1 MINLISGLEDIA
13 RQALVDEFKK
23 RGEGTVFVYDSIS
36 DTMQEIEL
44 TVENIVENKG
54 SNFVN
59 AWEHAYI
66 SAYLCDMMGNIP
78 SESLGAIK
86 EIATVYQWSRD
97 SLKDLYNNKKGI
109 EAYGNS
115 GSLEEA
121 AGKIFEMIY
130 DTPDGGGLT
139 SEKQN
144 PELVIFD
151 TDPRL
156 DNAATILSFA
166 AEIIKKILLPNPIA
180 AKHIYDAA
188 KSILPKIID
197 PLIIDLDMDGL
208 ETTPLEDGF
217 CFDHENDGFREIS
230 AWVSKDDGI
239 LAYDKNNNGKIDN
252 GNEIFGDNYIKSDG
266 TKATSGF
273 DALSDLDSN
282 NDGVIDARDE
292 NFANIKILKG
302 DGTILT
308 LEEAGISSISLS
320 KTQINNVDANGNTQ
334 LSSGTYTRADGTTG
348 TLGDFS
354 LITDKLYSVA
364 EDIIEVP
371 ESISKLPNIMG
382 YGTVYSLHQAMARD
396 SVLANLVQQFVNE
409 TNLTTKQSILKEI
422 IFQWSGANDINS
434 DSRGP
439 NIDAKYLYVLEKF
452 MGETFVGVDG
462 YNNPN
467 NQASNV
473 LMGAYSKLA
482 QYIYAELESQST
494 LKPLYDL
501 ITTSLKSNNL
511 TLNITAVINYI
522 AENLNNDVIT
532 GRNLLQD
539 FVNTFKTLG
548 FAELSNY
555 QEFYDY
561 FASLG
566 EDLKILM
573 DIADKVKNE
582 LGTTGNDYI
591 EGTAADEAIMAS
603 DGDDTIF
610 SRQGDDIVYGGNGND
625 YIDTCEGNDILMGE
639 AGNDTLIGK
648 DGDDTLYG
656 GEDNDLLDGGNGEDY
671 LDGGSGNDTLQGGWN
686 SDTLIGGTGNDY
698 LDGGAGD
705 DLYIFNLGDGN
716 DTIMTGGG
724 NDVLQFG
731 EGITKDNIKFHGEGN
746 DLIISFGNQN
756 DIIRVKNFLSS
767 RVITNFKFADGSSY
781 TPDDIFDR
789 LVIYGNEFNSYLKG
803 SIASETII
811 SYEGNDTIL
820 AQDGNDIVFAG
831 AGNDSIFGEMGND
844 TLFGE
849 DGNDLL
855 DGSNGEDYLDGGSG
869 NDTLQGGWSNDTLI
883 GGTGD
888 DYLDGGAGDD
898 LYIFNLGDGNDTIM
912 TGGGNDVLQFGEGIT
927 KDNIK
932 FHGEGNDLIISFGNQ
947 NDIIRVKNFLSS
959 RVITNFKFADGSS
972 YTPDDIF
979 DRLVIYGNEFNSYLK
994 GSIASE
1000 TIISYEGNDTILA
1013 QDGNDIVFA
1022 GAGNDSIFGEMGNDT
1037 LFGEDGNDLL
1047 DGSNGEDYLDGGSG
1061 NDTLQGGWSNDTLIG
1076 GTGNDYLDGGAGDDL
1091 YIFNLGD
1098 GNDTIMTGGG
1108 NDVLQF
1114 GEGIT
1119 KDNIKFHGEGN
1130 DLIISF
1136 GNQNDIIRVKNF
1148 LSSRVITNFKFADGS
1163 SYTPDDIF
1171 DRLVIYGNEFNSYL
1185 KGSIASETII
1195 SYEGND
1201 TILAQDGNDIVFAGA
1216 GNDSIF
1222 GEMGN
1227 DTLFGEDGND
1237 LLDGSNG
1244 EDYLDG
1250 GSGNDTLQGGW
1261 SNDTLIGGT
1270 GNDYLDGGAG
1280 DDLYI
1285 FNLGDGNDTIVTG
1298 SGNDV
1303 LQFGNGINEDNLQFF
1318 SQNNDL
1324 IIKFTNNESTIRIKN
1339 FISGGNNQIKTIL
1352 FADGT
1357 TLDVSEILNLIVP
1370 QEEEIISLIDGTDDN
1385 DVINGTE
1392 GKDSIQSKN
1401 GDDLI
1406 FAEAGNDTIISGDG
1420 NDTIYGGDGNDKIV
1434 ATKGSNYLDGGN
1446 GNDSIQGSNTSN
1458 VNETII
1464 GGLGNDSINGGYA
1477 NTLYIYNL
1485 GDGDDTIVEAGGND
1499 TILFGEGISTNN
1511 IIFYGENNDLII
1523 SFLNESGSIRI
1534 KDGISNSN
1542 KIIEHFKFSDDSELT
1557 YSQVLELLNNQ
1568 GTNGDDVITGSNTSD
1583 IINGLNGNDTINAL
1597 SGNDTIYTGNG
1608 NNIVN
1613 AGSGNDIIF
1622 AGSGNDSIVAENGN
1636 DTIYGGNGN
1645 DTIIASND
1653 SNYIDGGAGNDSI
1666 IGSNTQNAND
1676 TIIGGAGND
1685 SINGGYANSLYIY
1698 NLGDGNDTIID
1709 NRGED
1714 TILFGEGV
1722 TQANIQFK
1730 GENNDLIISFKDNA
1744 GSIRIKEALSNSNK
1758 IIEHF
1763 IFSDNT
1769 ELTHSQVLE
1778 LLNIY
1783 GTESTDFIIGSNV
1796 AETIY
1801 GYGGNDSI
1809 SALKGDDLIY
1819 AGAGN
1824 DTIEAGEGN
1833 DTVFGGSG
1841 NDSIIAGNG
1850 SDYLDGGDGN
1860 DTIMGSTTS
1869 NATDTIIGG
1878 LGNDYLNGKNANSLY
1893 LFNLGD
1899 GIDTIYD
1906 ESGTDSILFNS
1917 DVSKQN
1923 IAVFKDGNNLVIDYG
1938 SNANTDQIII
1948 RNYNNNSNSI
1958 ENIQLSDGTYITNS
1972 EINQLIQS
1980 LTAYATDN
1988 DIQLTNITDVKNNEQ
2003 LMTLI
2008 ANSWHN

>member
-1 MINLISGLEDIA
+1 MSLFDIDLVELYSDIA
-13 RQALVDEFKK
+13 RDALVTEINNRYPDLN
-23 RGEGTVFVYDSIS
+23 GTITATNLEDHIS
-36 DTMQEIEL
+36 SDI
-44 TVENIVENKG
+44 I
-54 SNFVN
+54 N
-59 AWEHAYI
+59 AWVHAYVA
-66 SAYLCDMMGNIP
+66 AY
-78 SESLGAIK
+78 
-86 EIATVYQWSRD
+86 
-97 SLKDLYNNKKGI
+97 
-109 EAYGNS
+109 AYEQFQYS
-115 GSLEEA
+115 G
-121 AGKIFEMIY
+121 G
-130 DTPDGGGLT
+130 
-139 SEKQN
+139 N
-144 PELVIFD
+144 PELNIQLIGYIKELIEFEGDADHLRDLHNNMQGLNIYLDIPDPSLEGQSKMPDFSRQLYDDLFGYDPNNPFAGSPD
-151 TDPRL
+151 TGLAIEKDDPRL
-156 DNAATILSFA
+156 SPIETAK
-166 AEIIKKILLPNPIA
+166 EIIKVLSDIGKGTGNISKVKKDYNT
-180 AKHIYDAA
+180 AK
-188 KSILPKIID
+188 KTTPRIID
-197 PLIIDLDMDGL
+197 PLIIDLNGNGI
-208 ETTPLEDGF
+208 ETTTLNKGKL
-217 CFDHENDGFREIS
+217 FDHENDGFAENS
-230 AWVSKDDGI
+230 AWVGKDDGI

-273 DALSDLDSN
+273 DALSDFDSN
-282 NDGVIDARDE
+282 HDGIIDARDE

-320 KTQINNVDANGNTQ
+320 KTQINNIDANGNTQ

-354 LITDKLYSVA
+354 LITDKLYSFA

-382 YGTVYSLHQAMARD
+382 YGTVYSLHQAMTRD

-422 IFQWSGANDINS
+422 IFQWTGANDINS

-439 NIDAKYLYVLEKF
+439 NIDAKYLFVLEKF
-452 MGETFVGVDG
+452 MGEIFVGEDG

-467 NQASNV
+467 NQACNV

-494 LKPLYDL
+494 LKPLYNL
-501 ITTSLKSNNL
+501 ITISLNSNNL
-511 TLNITAVINYI
+511 PTMDITAVKNYI

-582 LGTTGNDYI
+582 LGTTDNDYI

-820 AQDGNDIVFAG
+820 AQDGNDIIFAG

-849 DGNDLL
+849 
-855 DGSNGEDYLDGGSG
+855 E
-869 NDTLQGGWSNDTLI
+869 
-883 GGTGD
+883 
-888 DYLDGGAGDD
+888 
-898 LYIFNLGDGNDTIM
+898 
-912 TGGGNDVLQFGEGIT
+912 
-927 KDNIK
+927 
-932 FHGEGNDLIISFGNQ
+932 
-947 NDIIRVKNFLSS
+947 
-959 RVITNFKFADGSS
+959 
-972 YTPDDIF
+972 
-979 DRLVIYGNEFNSYLK
+979 
-994 GSIASE
+994 
-1000 TIISYEGNDTILA
+1000 
-1013 QDGNDIVFA
+1013 
-1022 GAGNDSIFGEMGNDT
+1022 
-1037 LFGEDGNDLL
+1037 GNDLL

-1201 TILAQDGNDIVFAGA
+1201 TILAQDGNDIIFAGA

-1464 GGLGNDSINGGYA
+1464 GGLGNDSINGGCA

-1523 SFLNESGSIRI
+1523 SFLNESGSIKI

-1542 KIIEHFKFSDDSELT
+1542 KIIEHFKFSNNSELT

-1714 TILFGEGV
+1714 TIMFGEGI

-1783 GTESTDFIIGSNV
+1783 GTESTDYIIGSNV

-1869 NATDTIIGG
+1869 NANDTIIGG

-1899 GIDTIYD
+1899 GIDTIHD

>member
-23 RGEGTVFVYDSIS
+23 RGEGTVFVYDPIS

-364 EDIIEVP
+364 EYIIEVP

-511 TLNITAVINYI
+511 TLDITAVKNYI

-582 LGTTGNDYI
+582 LGTTDNDYI

-686 SDTLIGGTGNDY
+686 
-698 LDGGAGD
+698 
-705 DLYIFNLGDGN
+705 
-716 DTIMTGGG
+716 
-724 NDVLQFG
+724 
-731 EGITKDNIKFHGEGN
+731 
-746 DLIISFGNQN
+746 
-756 DIIRVKNFLSS
+756 
-767 RVITNFKFADGSSY
+767 
-781 TPDDIFDR
+781 
-789 LVIYGNEFNSYLKG
+789 
-803 SIASETII
+803 
-811 SYEGNDTIL
+811 
-820 AQDGNDIVFAG
+820 
-831 AGNDSIFGEMGND
+831 
-844 TLFGE
+844 
-849 DGNDLL
+849 
-855 DGSNGEDYLDGGSG
+855 
-869 NDTLQGGWSNDTLI
+869 
-883 GGTGD
+883 
-888 DYLDGGAGDD
+888 
-898 LYIFNLGDGNDTIM
+898 
-912 TGGGNDVLQFGEGIT
+912 
-927 KDNIK
+927 
-932 FHGEGNDLIISFGNQ
+932 
-947 NDIIRVKNFLSS
+947 
-959 RVITNFKFADGSS
+959 
-972 YTPDDIF
+972 
-979 DRLVIYGNEFNSYLK
+979 
-994 GSIASE
+994 
-1000 TIISYEGNDTILA
+1000 
-1013 QDGNDIVFA
+1013 
-1022 GAGNDSIFGEMGNDT
+1022 
-1037 LFGEDGNDLL
+1037 
-1047 DGSNGEDYLDGGSG
+1047 
-1061 NDTLQGGWSNDTLIG
+1061 NDTLIG

-1163 SYTPDDIF
+1163 SYSPDDIF

-1303 LQFGNGINEDNLQFF
+1303 LQLGNGINEDNLQFF

-1666 IGSNTQNAND
+1666 IGSNAQNAND

-1714 TILFGEGV
+1714 TIMFGEGI

-1783 GTESTDFIIGSNV
+1783 GTESTDYIIGSNV

-1869 NATDTIIGG
+1869 NANDTIIGG

-1958 ENIQLSDGTYITNS
+1958 ENIQLSDGTYISNS
-1972 EINQLIQS
+1972 EINQIIQS